1 MSLQLFKIPPPKKI
15 LFDFLN
21 KCCIFESNLYILEKS
36 NYKSALLKGLTE
48 PFIQELKPFYHNSKL
63 FYIEQSNNFKSFV
76 TIIRQLCKL
85 YNIPINST
93 LQFSNSSYEIK
104 YKILII

>member
-1 MSLQLFKIPPPKKI
+1 MSLQLFKTPPPKKI

-21 KCCIFESNLYILEKS
+21 KFCIFESNHYILEKS
-36 NYKSALLKGLTE
+36 NYKSALLKGVVK

-63 FYIEQSNNFKSFV
+63 FYIERANKFKPFI

-85 YNIPINST
+85 YNTPINSIIR
-93 LQFSNSSYEIK
+93 FSKSSYEIK

>member
-1 MSLQLFKIPPPKKI
+1 MSQQLFKTPPPQKI

-21 KCCIFESNLYILEKS
+21 KCCIFESNQYILEKS
-36 NYKSALLKGLTE
+36 NYKSALLKGITE

-63 FYIEQSNNFKSFV
+63 FYIERANNFKSFV

-85 YNIPINST
+85 YNIPINSII
-93 LQFSNSSYEIK
+93 QFSKSSYQIK
-104 YKILII
+104 YKILIM

>member
-1 MSLQLFKIPPPKKI
+1 MSLQLFKNTPPQKI

-21 KCCIFESNLYILEKS
+21 KCCIFESNQYILEKS
-36 NYKSALLKGLTE
+36 NYRSALLKGLIE

-63 FYIEQSNNFKSFV
+63 FYIERANKFKPFI

-93 LQFSNSSYEIK
+93 IRFSNSSYEIK